1 MFSSIGNGYNKY
13 NNRPYIIKDNFS
25 KQINK
30 VKKKFLHA
38 HKVDMNFETNIWGGS
53 NIPTMKLKLYIE
65 KTFSEN
71 IFGMMTI

>member
-1 MFSSIGNGYNKY
+1 
-13 NNRPYIIKDNFS
+13 
-25 KQINK
+25 
-30 VKKKFLHA
+30 
-38 HKVDMNFETNIWGGS
+38 MNFETNIWVGS